1 MTVKKIRLVVAT
13 ANTGKVRE
21 FAHALGR
28 LNLDLLDITTVGV
41 TALPDETG
49 SNYEENALLKAG
61 FVALRSGLP
70 ALADD
75 SGLEVDALGGQPGVY
90 SARYGGPGLTD
101 GERMAY
107 LLDQIRH
114 VPPKGRGATFRSV
127 IVLATPGGEI
137 ATFEGETRGEL
148 TAGPR
153 GDNGFGYDPIFRS
166 FELGKTFAEA
176 SLAEKRTVSHRGRA
190 LEKFLQWAITPI
202 GKRTMQ
208 TLQPRDANEE

>member
-1 MTVKKIRLVVAT
+1 MKPKKIRLVIAT
-13 ANTGKVRE
+13 ANQGKVRE
-21 FAHALGR
+21 FGDALSR
-28 LNLDLLDITTVGV
+28 LNLDLLDLTAVGI
-41 TALPDETG
+41 ANLPEETG

-90 SARYGGPGLTD
+90 SARYGGPGLND

-153 GDNGFGYDPIFRS
+153 GDGGFGYDPIFRS
-166 FELGKTFAEA
+166 IDLGKTFAEA
-176 SLAEKRTVSHRGRA
+176 SLIEKRKVSHRGRA
-190 LEKFLQWAITPI
+190 LEKFLQWAITPV

-208 TLQPRDANEE
+208 TLEPRDATEE

>member
-1 MTVKKIRLVVAT
+1 MSSKRIRLVIAT
-13 ANTGKVRE
+13 ANRGKVKE
-21 FAHALGR
+21 FEDALAR
-28 LNLDLLDITTVGV
+28 LNLDLLDLTAVGISS
-41 TALPDETG
+41 LPEETG
-49 SNYEENALLKAG
+49 SSYEENALLKAG

-75 SGLEVDALGGQPGVY
+75 SGLEVDALGGQPGVL
-90 SARYGGPGLTD
+90 SARFGGPGLTD
-101 GERMAY
+101 GERVAH
-107 LLDQIRH
+107 LLDQVRH
-114 VPPKGRGATFRSV
+114 VPAKGRGATFRSV

-153 GDNGFGYDPIFRS
+153 GDDGFGYDPVFRS
-166 FELGKTFAEA
+166 LDLGKTFAEA
-176 SLAEKRTVSHRGRA
+176 SLAEKRRVSHRGRA

-208 TLQPRDANEE
+208 TLEPRDPSEE

>member
-1 MTVKKIRLVVAT
+1 MSSKRIRLVIAT
-13 ANTGKVRE
+13 ANRGKVKE
-21 FAHALGR
+21 FEDALAR
-28 LNLDLLDITTVGV
+28 LNLDLLDLAAVGISS
-41 TALPDETG
+41 LPEETG
-49 SNYEENALLKAG
+49 SSYEENALLKAG

-75 SGLEVDALGGQPGVY
+75 SGLEVDALGGQPGVL
-90 SARYGGPGLTD
+90 SARFGGPGLTD
-101 GERMAY
+101 GERVAH

-114 VPPKGRGATFRSV
+114 VPAKGRGATFRSV

-153 GDNGFGYDPIFRS
+153 GDDGFGYDPVFRS
-166 FELGKTFAEA
+166 LDLGKTFAEA
-176 SLAEKRTVSHRGRA
+176 SLAEKRRVSHRGRA

-208 TLQPRDANEE
+208 TLEPRDPSEE

>member
-1 MTVKKIRLVVAT
+1 MTKRIRLVIAT
-13 ANTGKVRE
+13 ANHGKVME
-21 FAHALGR
+21 FADALGR
-28 LNLDLLDITTVGV
+28 LNLELLDLSAAGISVM
-41 TALPDETG
+41 PDETG

-75 SGLEVDALGGQPGVY
+75 SGLEVDALGGEPGVF
-90 SARYGGPGLTD
+90 SARYGGSGLND

-107 LLDQIRH
+107 LLDQLRH
-114 VPPKGRGATFRSV
+114 VPPRGRGATFRSV

-148 TAGPR
+148 TSGPR

-166 FELGKTFAEA
+166 IDLGKTFAEA
-176 SLAEKRTVSHRGRA
+176 TLAEKRRVSHRGRA

-208 TLQPRDANEE
+208 SLEPRAANEE